1 VEKIF
6 NSVETIFSQ
15 KGVDYMQNQN
25 NNPLR
30 FALNEM
36 SELKNDRKKIEGTFT
51 EILKDEINSI
61 EESQIFNNVISTA
74 DKYKDDNNAL
84 DIIEDVFKAITGGAS
99 LAEILLVTKDELVNP
114 TPINVINTDTLI
126 KNNDLLEDSNNQM

>member
-1 VEKIF
+1 
-6 NSVETIFSQ
+6 
-15 KGVDYMQNQN
+15 MQNQN

-126 KNNDLLEDSNNQM
+126 KNNDLLEDSNNQMWKCKKCK